1 MKLKFENEGQTLTAY
16 LDGEI
21 DHHAVKGIKEQIDGM
36 IERQR
41 PKKTILDF
49 KAVPFSDSSG
59 IAVVLGRYKTMNLY
73 GGKLEVKNT
82 CNQVK
87 KVLCLAG
94 IERLVKIE

>member
-1 MKLKFENEGQTLTAY
+1 MKVKFENTGETLFAY

-36 IERQR
+36 IKRTK
-41 PKKTILDF
+41 PKRTVLDF
-49 KAVPFSDSSG
+49 KSVSFSDSSG
-59 IAVVLGRYKTMNLY
+59 IAVVIGRYKTMNTI

-87 KVLCLAG
+87 KVLNLAG
-94 IERLVKIE
+94 LQKFVKMD